1 MSAGSLAQELRAR
14 PILIV
19 DDQPAAVELL
29 RDMLEDRGHTSIH
42 TTTRSA
48 EVMDLCARIDPDL
61 VLLDVQ
67 MPRPSGLE
75 VLAAIR
81 SSPPPLAH
89 VPVLVLTSDV
99 AGETRL
105 QALAAGASDFLLKP
119 IGLTEAAL
127 RITNLLAL
135 RTLQRQLEAEKAS
148 LEARVVERT
157 ERLQATVAQLTAVD
171 AERRRLLISLVKA
184 QEEERRRIAS
194 DVHDDPL
201 QIMAATRLRL
211 GMLRAQLAS
220 VSPEVATNIEALE
233 RTVTDAID
241 RLRQLVFEL
250 HPRALQEAGLVLA
263 LEDYLRTTLAEAL
276 RWKLDSRLQVEPP
289 DEVKVIL
296 FRIAQEALS
305 NIRKHANA
313 SEVTISLDEQDGGV
327 LLRVRDDGRG
337 FTAGDRASGPMGH
350 FGLQSMRERA
360 EAAGG
365 RWGIQTAVGEG
376 TAVEAWL
383 PTARALGAP

>member
-1 MSAGSLAQELRAR
+1 MTGSLSQELLTL

-29 RDMLEDRGHTSIH
+29 HDMLEQRGHSSIH

-48 EVMDLCARIDPDL
+48 EVLDLCARIDPDL

-67 MPRPSGLE
+67 MPRPSGIE
-75 VLAAIR
+75 VLTAIR
-81 SSPPPLAH
+81 ASQPPLSH

-148 LEARVVERT
+148 LEARVRERT
-157 ERLQATVAQLTAVD
+157 ERLQTTVAQLTAVD

-211 GMLRAQLAS
+211 GLLRAQLSA
-220 VSPEVATNIEALE
+220 VSPEVAANIEALE
-233 RTVTDAID
+233 GTVTDAVD

-250 HPRALQEAGLVLA
+250 HPRALQEAGLVPA
-263 LEDYLRTTLAEAL
+263 LQDYLRTTLADAL
-276 RWKLDSRLQVEPP
+276 RWSLDSRLQVELPA
-289 DEVKVIL
+289 ELGVIL

-305 NIRKHANA
+305 NVRKHANA
-313 SEVTISLDEQDGGV
+313 SEVTITLDEQDGGV
-327 LLRVRDDGRG
+327 LLAVRDDGQG
-337 FTAGDRASGPMGH
+337 FTAGDRAGGPMGH

-365 RWGIQTAVGEG
+365 RWGIQTAPGEG
-376 TAVEAWL
+376 TAVEVWL
-383 PTARALGAP
+383 PTVRSAVAI

>member
-1 MSAGSLAQELRAR
+1 MSSSLSEELRAR

-29 RDMLEDRGHTSIH
+29 RDMLEDRGHTSIY

-48 EVMDLCARIDPDL
+48 EAMDLCARIDPDL

-67 MPRPSGLE
+67 MPPPSGIE
-75 VLAAIR
+75 VLTAIR
-81 SSPPPLAH
+81 ASAPPLAH
-89 VPVLVLTSDV
+89 VPVLVLTSDI

-135 RTLQRQLEAEKAS
+135 RTLQRQLEAEKVS
-148 LEARVVERT
+148 LEARVQERT
-157 ERLQATVAQLTAVD
+157 ARLQTTVAELTAVD

-194 DVHDDPL
+194 EVHDDPL

-211 GMLRAQLAS
+211 GMLRAQLADA
-220 VSPEVATNIEALE
+220 SPDVAKDIEALE
-233 RTVTDAID
+233 GTVTEAVD
-241 RLRQLVFEL
+241 RLRRLVYEL
-250 HPRALQEAGLVLA
+250 HPRSLQEAGLVPA

-276 RWKLDSRLQVEPP
+276 RWRLDARLQVEPP
-289 DEVKVIL
+289 AEVKVIL

-305 NIRKHANA
+305 NVRKHARAN
-313 SEVTISLDEQDGGV
+313 EVTITLDEQDGGV
-327 LLRVRDDGRG
+327 LLRVKDDGQG

-365 RWGIQTAVGEG
+365 RWGIHTAVGEG
-376 TAVEAWL
+376 TAVEVWV
-383 PTARALGAP
+383 PTARTTRAS